1 MSESP
6 TEQAQERAHAPV
18 SFRLSTYWKLS
29 KGVSGIMHTDSK
41 RIALSEV
48 LDLLLENLTEQ
59 EARIDTD
66 GTVTV
71 LTIDWSKVPMEIRN
85 PFAFGVRR

>member
-6 TEQAQERAHAPV
+6 TEQAQERAQVPV
-18 SFRLSTYWKLS
+18 SFRLSTYWKLP
-29 KGVSGIMHTDSK
+29 KGASGYTHVDSR

-48 LDLLLENLTEQ
+48 LDLLLENLTEK

>member
-6 TEQAQERAHAPV
+6 TEQAQERVQAPV
-18 SFRLSTYWKLS
+18 SFRLSTYWKLPPRTA
-29 KGVSGIMHTDSK
+29 GITHVDSR

-48 LDLLLENLTEQ
+48 LDLLIENLTEE
-59 EARIDTD
+59 EATISTD

-71 LTIDWSKVPMEIRN
+71 LTIDWSRVPMEIRN